1 MPSPKYTRIEITQI
15 AYLALEAEA
24 LLRRKSLKSLA
35 SELILEGIS
44 QESLEFIQSAIVP
57 SKVSTKVNGNDM
69 AKVIKDIG
77 ISGIKF
83 DNGFLQAVQKELQQK
98 GYLEA
103 MLHIAQ
109 HTASMQRDELHR
121 VLTICEYHELPP
133 TAAANIVINLNE
145 IESGALL

>member
-1 MPSPKYTRIEITQI
+1 MPSPKYTRIEITPI

-44 QESLEFIQSAIVP
+44 EESLEFIQSAIVP

-77 ISGIKF
+77 VSGIKF

-121 VLTICEYHELPP
+121 VLTICEYHKLPP